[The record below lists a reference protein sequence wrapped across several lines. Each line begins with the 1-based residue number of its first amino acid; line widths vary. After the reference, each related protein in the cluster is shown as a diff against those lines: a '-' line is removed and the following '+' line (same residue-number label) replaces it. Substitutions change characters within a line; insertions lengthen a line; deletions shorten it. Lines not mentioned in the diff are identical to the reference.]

1 MYPARRSYIGAL
13 ILITLGI
20 LFLLENFGLA
30 DVGDL
35 IGTFWPVI
43 LIIIGLSVLLRRH
56 QVPPMAHMPSGQQH
70 SSGAAQTFDTSM
82 LNNSSVFGDIDMKIV
97 VPGFRGG
104 MVSCVFGDVNLDLS
118 EVLLADGE
126 HLLKLDGVFGGLHL
140 LLPKDLAVFVTARA
154 VFGDVKVLGNTRGG
168 IGQELTYTSP
178 NYADAPKKLRVY
190 ANQVF
195 GDVRIW

>member
-35 IGTFWPVI
+35 VGTFWPVI
-43 LIIIGLSVLLRRH
+43 LVLIGFSILLRRH
-56 QVPPMAHMPSGQQH
+56 HAPPMVNMPSGQQY

-104 MVSCVFGDVNLDLS
+104 IVSCVFGDVNLDLS

-168 IGQELTYTSP
+168 IGQELSYTSP

>member
-56 QVPPMAHMPSGQQH
+56 QVPPMAHMPSSQQH

-97 VPGFRGG
+97 VPGFKGG

>member
-30 DVGDL
+30 NVGDL
-35 IGTFWPVI
+35 IGTFWPLV

-56 QVPPMAHMPSGQQH
+56 QAPPMVNMPAGQ
-70 SSGAAQTFDTSM
+70 SYPPAGGAQTFDTSM

-104 MVSCVFGDVNLDLS
+104 IVSCVFR
-118 EVLLADGE
+118 
-126 HLLKLDGVFGGLHL
+126 FFT
-140 LLPKDLAVFVTARA
+140 P
-154 VFGDVKVLGNTRGG
+154 
-168 IGQELTYTSP
+168 
-178 NYADAPKKLRVY
+178 
-190 ANQVF
+190 
-195 GDVRIW
+195 

>member
-1 MYPARRSYIGAL
+1 
-13 ILITLGI
+13 
-20 LFLLENFGLA
+20 
-30 DVGDL
+30 
-35 IGTFWPVI
+35 
-43 LIIIGLSVLLRRH
+43 
-56 QVPPMAHMPSGQQH
+56 
-70 SSGAAQTFDTSM
+70 M

-118 EVLLADGE
+118 EVQIADGE

-168 IGQELTYTSP
+168 IGQELSYTSP
-178 NYADAPKKLRVY
+178 NYVDAPKKLRVY

>member
-1 MYPARRSYIGAL
+1 MHPARRSYLGAL
-13 ILITLGI
+13 ILIVLGV

-30 DVGDL
+30 DVGNL

-43 LIIIGLSVLLRRH
+43 LILIGISILMRRH
-56 QVPPMAHMPSGQQH
+56 QMPVIGQSPNGDSF
-70 SSGAAQTFDTSM
+70 SSSASQSFNAPM
-82 LNNSSVFGDIDMKIV
+82 LNNSSVFGDIDMKVV

-118 EVLLADGE
+118 EMQMADGE
-126 HLLKLDGVFGGLHL
+126 HLLKLDGVFGGLHV

-168 IGQELTYTSP
+168 IGQELSFTSP